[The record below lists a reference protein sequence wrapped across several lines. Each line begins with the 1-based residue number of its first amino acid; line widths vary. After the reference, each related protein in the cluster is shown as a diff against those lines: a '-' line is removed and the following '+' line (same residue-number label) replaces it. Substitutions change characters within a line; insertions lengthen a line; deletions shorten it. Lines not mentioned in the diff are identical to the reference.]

1 MKITSANR
9 SIYLDLY
16 QAAIEF
22 REMAPWEWM
31 WDSDYFG
38 VQDPETG
45 ETGWCCIMGAAG
57 EVFALNV
64 YLGDEGF
71 HSYMRLAEVGETR
84 IETPELFAAFLEQK
98 LLKVDFVG
106 REEIDDTDRAM
117 FKDLGLKF
125 RGHGN
130 WVQARDFLPGYY
142 PWYLSE
148 KQAVFMTHCL
158 RQAMEVAAR
167 FRDDESILEDEE
179 GDVLVRVP
187 KKTSHGLEWSD
198 QFMPEPEWEDKP
210 EGKADPF
217 LVNRA
222 KKELK
227 KKNQALFFSLS
238 YVQSAMKDEGEDRPF
253 FPQLGLWIDGESGLI
268 LGMEMFSPS
277 NFRHNLEKVFFK
289 HLHQAGFIPQ
299 QLFVDSE
306 AAMDAAG
313 PIAKALGTG
322 LVYAPDLEV
331 FEEIKRELGRYFAGD
346 FGLS

>member
-1 MKITSANR
+1 MKITQANR
-9 SIYLDLY
+9 AIYLDLY
-16 QAAIEF
+16 QTAIEF

-31 WDSDYFG
+31 WDSEYFG

-45 ETGWCCIMGAAG
+45 EIGWCCIMGAAG
-57 EVFALNV
+57 EVFALSV

-71 HSYMRLAEVGETR
+71 NSYIRLAEVGETDTY
-84 IETPELFAAFLEQK
+84 TPELFAAFLEQK

-106 REEIDDTDRAM
+106 RDEIDDTDRAV

-130 WVQARDFLPGYY
+130 WIQARDFRPGYY

-148 KQAVFMTHCL
+148 KQAVFMTLCL

-167 FRDDESILEDEE
+167 FREDESILEDEK

-198 QFMPEPEWEDKP
+198 GFVSEPEWEEKP

-227 KKNQALFFSLS
+227 KKNQALFFSLE
-238 YVQSAMKDEGEDRPF
+238 YVQTPLNDEGEERPF
-253 FPQLGLWIDGESGLI
+253 FPQMGLWVDGESGLI
-268 LGMEMFSPS
+268 LGVEMFSPS
-277 NFRHNLEKVFFK
+277 DFSHNLEKAFFK

-299 QLFVDSE
+299 QLFVNSE
-306 AAMDAAG
+306 AAMHAAG
-313 PIAKALGTG
+313 PIAKALGIG
-322 LVYAPDLEV
+322 MVFAPDLEI
-331 FEEIKRELGRYFAGD
+331 FEEIKREFARFLGGSFD
-346 FGLS
+346 LS